1 MGSAVNESEPTLA
14 VPRRAL
20 PLALWALPG
29 AFVVAGAVLIVLNRS
44 TIDGSTWGLYAI
56 LELAALA
63 YATVGYLIA
72 RRHPTNAIGWLFSFM
87 GLAFSIIPFA
97 QEYAVRGLGIAP
109 GSLPAAN
116 VVGFETTWLW
126 FVAVVPSIG
135 LVFLLFPD
143 GRPLSRRWAIVVRT
157 MVAAAVVNLVAQIL
171 LQQSTTGN
179 ADRFS
184 EHGFTI
190 PNPVHL
196 PALNGVT
203 QALQGITTFVL
214 VAGLFAGVAS
224 IIVRLRR
231 ARGVERQQ
239 VRWLTY
245 TAAGGLALVPL
256 PFLAG
261 ALHNNQV
268 LFGIFWFGV
277 TLVLV
282 LGIPVASAIAISKY
296 RLYDLDIVVK
306 RTVVAGAL
314 VAFGTLV
321 YLGVVL
327 GIGAAIGNRGNA
339 ALTLAA
345 AAIVAIAFQPLRA
358 RARHLADRL
367 VYGKRATP
375 YEVLSEFSDRVAVSY
390 STDDVLPRMAKL
402 LAEGTGAR
410 SSGVWLR
417 LGSEVRL
424 AASWPA
430 SNGEGSGTDTASADD
445 LDRLPGG
452 DRTFP
457 VRHLGEVLGALTVAM
472 PPAEPLTPSQEKL
485 IQDLAAQAGLVL
497 RNVRL
502 IEELRASRQ
511 RLVAAQDQERRRLER
526 NLHDGAQQQLV
537 ALSVKQRLV
546 EALMDRDPGK
556 AKELLATLQAD
567 TVDALDTLRDLARGI
582 YPPLLADQGLAAA
595 LSAQARKAALPVEVS
610 ADGIGRYPQ
619 EAEAA
624 AYFCCL
630 EALQNIA
637 KYAGASRAWVRLRA
651 GDGELVFEVQ
661 DDGAGF
667 DPAVTPMGS
676 GLQNMADRLAAL
688 GGSVDVRSKPGFGT
702 TIVGRVPTAG

>member
-1 MGSAVNESEPTLA
+1 
-14 VPRRAL
+14 
-20 PLALWALPG
+20 
-29 AFVVAGAVLIVLNRS
+29 
-44 TIDGSTWGLYAI
+44 
-56 LELAALA
+56 
-63 YATVGYLIA
+63 
-72 RRHPTNAIGWLFSFM
+72 
-87 GLAFSIIPFA
+87 
-97 QEYAVRGLGIAP
+97 
-109 GSLPAAN
+109 
-116 VVGFETTWLW
+116 
-126 FVAVVPSIG
+126 
-135 LVFLLFPD
+135 
-143 GRPLSRRWAIVVRT
+143 
-157 MVAAAVVNLVAQIL
+157 

-214 VAGLFAGVAS
+214 VVGLFAGVAS

-296 RLYDLDIVVK
+296 RLYDLDIVLK

-314 VAFGTLV
+314 VVFGTLV

-445 LDRLPGG
+445 LERLPGG

-546 EALMDRDPGK
+546 ETLMDRDPGR

-595 LSAQARKAALPVEVS
+595 LSAQARKGGPSRGGVRRRHRPVPAGSRSRRVLLLPGGAPEHREVRRRV
-610 ADGIGRYPQ
+610 AGVGPVAGR
-619 EAEAA
+619 
-624 AYFCCL
+624 
-630 EALQNIA
+630 
-637 KYAGASRAWVRLRA
+637 RRRA
-651 GDGELVFEVQ
+651 GVRGPGRRCGVRPGRHPDGL
-661 DDGAGF
+661 GAAEHGP
-667 DPAVTPMGS
+667 PARCAGRFGRRPIEARVRHDRHRPNSRHRLTPS
-676 GLQNMADRLAAL
+676 GR
-688 GGSVDVRSKPGFGT
+688 R
-702 TIVGRVPTAG
+702 R